1 MPEAL
6 ALVKKELGSDAVI
19 LHTRTHPR
27 RRLPGGASKHIV
39 EVTAATSLDAVPEAM
54 RRAMSQDGQPRRDS
68 VVRSGKVIPSRVSAE
83 NAPANTAPDAL
94 FDVYRRLI
102 ESDVAH
108 EIASQLIAC
117 LEEDLSPTDRAVEAN
132 VKTALSKRLLNM
144 LPAVCEI
151 DLAPKSGPVVVALVG
166 PTGVGK
172 TTTVAKLAADF
183 SLRKDRS
190 VGCISLDAR
199 KIGATAQIEA
209 YANIIDVPLQVIENT
224 AELQA
229 AIATWFDLDVI
240 LIDTP
245 GLSPQDTAGLIALTN
260 QLESIEVDET
270 HLVLPATIGG
280 RAMRDA
286 VERFATV
293 GADRLLLTKQDEAI
307 GMAVIL
313 NAVHQTQ
320 MKISYMTTGD
330 DVPDGNSLSAR
341 ESLAE
346 SISAQVALME

>member
-6 ALVKKELGSDAVI
+6 ARVKQELGSDAVI
-19 LHTRTHPR
+19 LHTRTLPR
-27 RRLPGGASKHIV
+27 RKLPGGSPRHFV
-39 EVTAATSLDAVPEAM
+39 EVTAAVSLDAVPEAM
-54 RRAMSQDGQPRRDS
+54 RRTAQTHAGSKQGPAA
-68 VVRSGKVIPSRVSAE
+68 RSGGAVGAKTSAA
-83 NAPANTAPDAL
+83 NAPTDTAPDAL

-108 EIASQLIAC
+108 EIAGQLIDS
-117 LEEDLSPTDRAVEAN
+117 LEQDLSPAQRLDESF
-132 VKTALSKRLLNM
+132 VKSALSKRLLNM

-172 TTTVAKLAADF
+172 TTTLAKLAADF
-183 SLRKDRS
+183 SLRKNRS
-190 VGCISLDAR
+190 VGCLSLDAR
-199 KIGATAQIEA
+199 KIGATQQIAA
-209 YANIIDVPLQVIENT
+209 YANIIDVPLQVIKNP

-229 AIATWFDLDVI
+229 ALAMWFDFDVI

-245 GLSPQDTAGLIALTN
+245 GLSPHDTAGLLALTN
-260 QLESIEVDET
+260 LLESIDVDET

-313 NAVHQTQ
+313 NAVHQTR

-330 DVPDGNSLSAR
+330 DVPDGIHLNAR

-346 SISAQVALME
+346 SISAQVALTE

>member
-6 ALVKKELGSDAVI
+6 ARVKQELGSDAVI

-27 RRLPGGASKHIV
+27 RKLPGGPARHTV
-39 EVTAATSLDAVPEAM
+39 EVTAAASLETVPEAM
-54 RRAMSQDGQPRRDS
+54 RRSTQSKNRPNRETNI
-68 VVRSGKVIPSRVSAE
+68 RSGHSATATKA
-83 NAPANTAPDAL
+83 NAPADTAPDAL

-108 EIASQLIAC
+108 EIASQLIES
-117 LEEDLSPTDRAVEAN
+117 LEQDLSPAQRSDESC
-132 VKTALSKRLLNM
+132 VKASLSKRLLTM
-144 LPAVCEI
+144 LPSVCEI
-151 DLAPKSGPVVVALVG
+151 DLASKSGPVVVALVG
-166 PTGVGK
+166 PSGVGK
-172 TTTVAKLAADF
+172 TTTLAKLAADF
-183 SLRKDRS
+183 SLRKNRS

-199 KIGATAQIEA
+199 KIGATEQIAA
-209 YANIIDVPLQVIENT
+209 YANIIDVPLQVIENP

-245 GLSPQDTAGLIALTN
+245 GLSPHDTASLIALTN

-293 GADRLLLTKQDEAI
+293 GADRLLLSKQDEAI

-320 MKISYMTTGD
+320 MKISYMTTGE
-330 DVPDGNSLSAR
+330 DVPDGLSLSPR

>member
-6 ALVKKELGSDAVI
+6 IRVKKELGSDAVI
-19 LHTRTHPR
+19 LHTRTYPR
-27 RRLPGGASKHIV
+27 RRLPGAPARHFV
-39 EVTAATSLDAVPEAM
+39 EVTAATSLDAVPAEARKSM
-54 RRAMSQDGQPRRDS
+54 RPASQANRRS
-68 VVRSGKVIPSRVSAE
+68 AHRSEATSSANPSAVIAPIIAE
-83 NAPANTAPDAL
+83 PDAL

-108 EIASQLIAC
+108 DIASQLIEK
-117 LEEDLSPTDRAVEAN
+117 LDRDLSSSQRSDEAV
-132 VKTALSKRLLNM
+132 VKAALSKHLLKM

-172 TTTVAKLAADF
+172 TTTLAKLAADF
-183 SLRKDRS
+183 SLRKNRS
-190 VGCISLDAR
+190 VGCLSLDNR
-199 KIGATAQIEA
+199 KIGAADQIAA
-209 YANIIDVPLQVIENT
+209 YANIIDVPLQVIKNP
-224 AELQA
+224 AELPA
-229 AIATWFDLDVI
+229 AVAMWSDLDVI

-245 GLSPQDTAGLIALTN
+245 GLSPHDTAGLIALTN

-270 HLVLPATIGG
+270 HLVLPATVGG

-286 VERFATV
+286 VERFASV

-307 GMAVIL
+307 GVAVIL

-320 MKISYMTTGD
+320 MKISYVTTGD
-330 DVPDGNSLSAR
+330 DVPDGIRLRAR
-341 ESLAE
+341 ESLAD
-346 SISAQVALME
+346 SITAQVAMME

>member
-6 ALVKKELGSDAVI
+6 ALVKKELGNDAVI

-27 RRLPGGASKHIV
+27 RRLPGGSSKHIV
-39 EVTAATSLDAVPEAM
+39 EVTAATSLDAVPDAM
-54 RRAMSQDGQPRRDS
+54 RQSVSASSPSARTRAT
-68 VVRSGKVIPSRVSAE
+68 RSGKSAR
-83 NAPANTAPDAL
+83 ANTSAAIAPVGAAPDAL

-108 EIASQLIAC
+108 EIASQLIAS
-117 LEEDLSPTDRAVEAN
+117 LEEDLSSAERAVESN
-132 VKTALSKRLLNM
+132 LKTALSKRLMNM
-144 LPAVCEI
+144 LPPVCEI

-172 TTTVAKLAADF
+172 TTTVAKLAADL

-209 YANIIDVPLQVIENT
+209 YANIIDVPLQVIENP

-307 GMAVIL
+307 GVAVIL

-320 MKISYMTTGD
+320 MKMSYMTTGD
-330 DVPDGNSLSAR
+330 DVPDGISLSAR